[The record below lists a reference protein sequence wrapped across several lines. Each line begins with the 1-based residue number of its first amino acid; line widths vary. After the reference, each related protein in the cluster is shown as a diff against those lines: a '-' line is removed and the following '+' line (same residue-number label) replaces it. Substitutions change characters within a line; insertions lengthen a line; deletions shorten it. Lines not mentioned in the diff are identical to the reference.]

1 MNKAEFQIFQDEMG
15 KNFNQMIYDPNA
27 GFMMSAIQSDSK
39 YMMTGSNMA
48 LFNVN
53 EGFEK
58 GNLFKNL
65 YEPYKNYQPKNLQP
79 KNEEEEI
86 LLSIDELAFALHEI
100 DLYLCVYP
108 DDVEMINLYNQ
119 LQREY
124 DQILKYYESKFGPIQ
139 TNNPYMTRS
148 PFAWTEDT
156 WPWDRRYF

>member
-1 MNKAEFQIFQDEMG
+1 MNKTEYQLYDEM
-15 KNFNQMIYDPNA
+15 NNNYNQMFYNPNA

-86 LLSIDELAFALHEI
+86 LESLGEPIIES
-100 DLYLCVYP
+100 P
-108 DDVEMINLYNQ
+108 NLN
-119 LQREY
+119 
-124 DQILKYYESKFGPIQ
+124 
-139 TNNPYMTRS
+139 
-148 PFAWTEDT
+148 TEE
-156 WPWDRRYF
+156 